1 MVPLKSLRT
10 HHACTHTLSPS
21 YFIPYLSLLLL
32 LNYSLFLSLSLSF
45 AHPLSLSLSLS
56 LSLLSASYFLFTAA
70 SLSGIRFAVIA
81 S

>member
-45 AHPLSLSLSLS
+45 AHPLSLSLSL
-56 LSLLSASYFLFTAA
+56 LSASYFLFTAA